1 MSAYVIVDI
10 VVNDPSRYEEYKQMA
25 AASVAQYG
33 GRYIVRGGR
42 AQRLEGE
49 QEPNRVVV
57 LEFPEYEQAVAWW
70 ESAEYAPGKA
80 LRQAIATTRMVVVD
94 GA

>member
-10 VVNDPSRYEEYKQMA
+10 VVNDASRYEEYKQMA
-25 AASVAQYG
+25 SASVAQYG

-42 AQRLEGE
+42 AQRLEGD